1 VTSRQALRA
10 GKFSRVIAPLR
21 RESPFSSADL
31 NFAVPTYEYRCP
43 DGHDFEH
50 FVQRI
55 SVASGQLPCPSCG
68 AIAERK
74 ISAGGG
80 LVFKGSGFYI
90 TDYGKDGKKDQRD
103 ATAASSALASDV
115 TKSDG
120 SKSDASK
127 SDASKSD
134 GSKSDG
140 SKSDGSKSDGPKS
153 DGSKG
158 DGSKGDGSKSA
169 PGADAAPPK
178 AVAKP
183 AEAKAP
189 PPSTGKSDS

>member
-1 VTSRQALRA
+1 M
-10 GKFSRVIAPLR
+10 
-21 RESPFSSADL
+21 
-31 NFAVPTYEYRCP
+31 PTYEYRCP

-103 ATAASSALASDV
+103 ATAASCALACDV

-120 SKSDASK
+120 SK

-140 SKSDGSKSDGPKS
+140 SKSDGPKS
-153 DGSKG
+153 

-189 PPSTGKSDS
+189 RPSTGKSDS